1 MGLLSAPI
9 FLDRQILFHKKTIYT
24 KEPPEPADAGTGGS
38 WLWDFFYSPL
48 FCAIMFIEDSDE
60 ISYRWL

>member
-1 MGLLSAPI
+1 MRHKNRTIHMGLLSAPI

-38 WLWDFFYSPL
+38 WLWDFFYSP
-48 FCAIMFIEDSDE
+48 FIYS
-60 ISYRWL
+60 LKKT